1 MKRWQDTLVSPT
13 TPVLDAIKALDLG
26 AMQIVL
32 VVDGQSRLLGTITDG
47 DIRRGLLRGLPLESP
62 ASEVMN
68 PRFHHGRVED
78 EAGVLLATMR
88 RLQISQM
95 PLLDGDGRVV
105 GLKTLEQMLAL
116 DGCDNWV
123 VLMAGGEGRRL
134 RPLTQDV
141 PKPLLPVGPRP
152 ILETILKNFI
162 EAGFRNFFISVNYRA
177 EQVESHF
184 GDGSALG
191 VSIRYLREDR
201 QLGTAGALGLLPG
214 TPSEPLIVMNGDILT
229 TVDFKQLLAF
239 HQEHRAA
246 ATMAVREYHF
256 EVPYGVV
263 EVEGT
268 RLKGI
273 EEKPVVRNF
282 VNAGIYVLNPEV
294 LNLVKPGQPHNMP
307 QIYQTLM
314 DGGQDCAVFPIREYW
329 LDIGRLDDFDR
340 ANLDFHE
347 VFR

>member
-1 MKRWQDTLVSPT
+1 MKRWQDTLVSPS
-13 TPVLDAIKALDLG
+13 TPVFDAIKALDLG

-32 VVDGQSRLLGTITDG
+32 VVDEDGRLLGTITDG
-47 DIRRGLLRGLPLESP
+47 DIRRGLLRGLPLDSP
-62 ASEVMN
+62 SAEVMN
-68 PRFHHGRVED
+68 RRFHHGRAED
-78 EAGVLLATMR
+78 EASVLLATMR

-116 DGCDNWV
+116 DGRDNWV

-134 RPLTQDV
+134 HPLTQDT

-162 EAGFRNFFISVNYRA
+162 AAGFRNFFISVNYRA

-184 GDGSALG
+184 GDGTALG

-214 TPSEPLIVMNGDILT
+214 TPQEPLIVMNGDILT

-239 HQEHRAA
+239 HQEQRAV

-268 RLKGI
+268 RLVGI

-294 LNLVKPGQPHNMP
+294 LGLVTPGKPYNMP

-314 DGGQDCAVFPIREYW
+314 DNKEDCSVFPIREYW